1 MKIFRGNDELNPTK
15 FIRPVVT
22 IGNFDGCHLGHQ
34 EIFKRV
40 KTHASDIGGTS
51 IVYTFDPHPASV
63 VLYNHDVKL
72 VFTLEEKIE
81 AIKAMGMDTL
91 IITPFTREFADTSP
105 EAFVRD
111 IIADRIGAK
120 GVVVGHDFS
129 FGKGDKGNF
138 MLLRRMAKDLGFF
151 VEKVDEV
158 ICDGIL
164 VSSSRIR
171 NIIQLGDVGL
181 ARRLMAYPY
190 RLPGE
195 VIHGES
201 RGHSLGY
208 PTANIRPSKTLIP
221 AQGVYAA
228 YTHIER
234 QRMPGV
240 VNIGDNP
247 TFGDGDLSI
256 EVHIFDLD
264 KDIYGKNITVEFIDR
279 LRAEVKFP
287 DSSSLIKQI
296 EADCKRAKEILRKD
310 QR

>member
-1 MKIFRGNDELNPTK
+1 MEIFWGNDELDPTK

-34 EIFKRV
+34 GIFKRV
-40 KTHASDIGGTS
+40 KTHASGIDGTS
-51 IVYTFDPHPASV
+51 VAYTFDPHPASV

-72 VFTLEEKIE
+72 VFTLQEKIE
-81 AIKAMGMDTL
+81 AIESMGIDAL
-91 IITPFTREFADTSP
+91 IITPFTREFANTPP
-105 EAFVRD
+105 EVFVRD
-111 IIADRIGAK
+111 IIIGGIGAK

-129 FGKGDKGNF
+129 FGKGDKGNL
-138 MLLRRMAKDLGFF
+138 MLLRRMAKDLNFF
-151 VEKVDEV
+151 VDKVDEV

-190 RLPGE
+190 RLSGE

-201 RGHSLGY
+201 RGYSLGY

-228 YTHIER
+228 YTYIEG
-234 QRMPGV
+234 QSMPGV

-247 TFGDGDLSI
+247 TFGDKMLSI

-264 KDIYGKNITVEFIDR
+264 KDIYGKHITIEFIDR

-287 DSSSLIKQI
+287 DSGALIKQI
-296 EADCKRAKEILRKD
+296 EADCIRAKEILKKEER
-310 QR
+310 